1 MELAGSG
8 ERPMVVVVVAVM
20 ELGGSGGRRR
30 WEHNTIG
37 GQLN

>member
-8 ERPMVVVVVAVM
+8 ERPMVVVAVM
-20 ELGGSGGRRR
+20 ELVGSGGRRR
-30 WEHNTIG
+30 WEHYTIG